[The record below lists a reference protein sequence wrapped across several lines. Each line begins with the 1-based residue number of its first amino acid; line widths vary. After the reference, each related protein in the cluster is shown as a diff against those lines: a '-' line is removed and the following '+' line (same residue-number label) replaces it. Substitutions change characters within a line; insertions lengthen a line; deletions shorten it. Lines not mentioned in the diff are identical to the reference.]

1 MLKQLFFQF
10 LSFEFV
16 SFKISIL
23 NSPICCHMYFY
34 LYSQKAEK
42 KKKAFNEK
50 CSVFCCYQFYQEK
63 IRNQRKGT
71 NNKFLI

>member
-42 KKKAFNEK
+42 KKKHLMKSAQCFVVISFIRRKSEIREK
-50 CSVFCCYQFYQEK
+50 EQ
-63 IRNQRKGT
+63 IT
-71 NNKFLI
+71 NF